1 MAPPTRLKLILDTPA
16 IIIRGR
22 PIELTVPK
30 EVPIKND
37 VRAVIRKQNSINKL
51 GLIYFKE

>member
-1 MAPPTRLKLILDTPA
+1 MAPPTKLKLILDTPA